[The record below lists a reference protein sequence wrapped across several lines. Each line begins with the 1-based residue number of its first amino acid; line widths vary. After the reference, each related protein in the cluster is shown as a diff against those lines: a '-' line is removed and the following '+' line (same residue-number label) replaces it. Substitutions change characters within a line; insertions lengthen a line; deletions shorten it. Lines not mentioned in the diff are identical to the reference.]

1 MTNEVQIHLKIF
13 IIIAPFGRN
22 RVPESRMDGYEN
34 EMTMRVESYINNMFI
49 KPPFPAYGYIF
60 PNTFSIT

>member
-1 MTNEVQIHLKIF
+1 MQIHLKIF

-34 EMTMRVESYINNMFI
+34 EMNESSINNMFI